1 MTVRVVSSPDQLNL
15 SNVVIS
21 IGNFDGVH
29 IGHQMLLSYMQQLAD
44 SLGCASV
51 VITFFP
57 PAKLFFSGGQYLT
70 DEQEKI
76 ELLSAFAPT
85 AIVMIP
91 FDHGYAST
99 PKTQFLEQLARLRP
113 HTIIVGEDFRFGFR
127 REGTLNDLS
136 HLPERLEVFGMKRLN
151 GEVVS
156 SSRVRSHLAEGH
168 MAEVNALLGYTY
180 RASGIVT
187 PGARRGR
194 SIGFP
199 TANVTVTPQK
209 ALPVGV
215 FAVTVRTAAGTWQGM
230 ANVGPRPSFADRP
243 PSLEVH
249 LFEFSGDLYDQAVT
263 VFFHHFIRAQ
273 RKFANLDDLK
283 AQLIEDKVRALKL
296 LASG

>member
-1 MTVRVVSSPDQLNL
+1 MTVRVVSSPDQLSL

-29 IGHQMLLSYMQQLAD
+29 IGHQMLLSHMQQLSDALD
-44 SLGCASV
+44 CESV

-70 DEQEKI
+70 DEQEKV

-85 AIVMIP
+85 AIVMVP
-91 FDHGYAST
+91 FNHGYAST
-99 PKTQFLEQLARLRP
+99 PKTHFLEQLTRLKP

-151 GEVVS
+151 GKVVS
-156 SSRVRSHLAEGH
+156 SSRVRSHLSEGH
-168 MAEVNALLGYTY
+168 MAEVNALLGHIY
-180 RASGIVT
+180 RATGTVT
-187 PGARRGR
+187 QGAQRGR

-199 TANVTVTPQK
+199 TANVVVSPQK

-215 FAVTVRTAAGTWQGM
+215 FAVMVRTLTGEWQGM
-230 ANVGPRPSFADRP
+230 ANVGPRPSFEDRP

-249 LFEFSGDLYDQAVT
+249 LFDFAGDLYDQDVT
-263 VFFHHFIRAQ
+263 VFFHHFIRGQ
-273 RKFANLDDLK
+273 RKFGSLDELK
-283 AQLIEDKVRALKL
+283 AQLDTDKRKALEL
-296 LASG
+296 LNRP